1 MASGLTQQHVA
12 PLVLSSAAN
21 FSHGLCCTPVSVLLA
36 VPPPS
41 LSLILLPDSTFGVF
55 QRVLE
60 PLFFFCLT
68 LFFKLLPV
76 VVQILPLCKRFPE
89 YLQSRFLQ
97 IS

>member
-21 FSHGLCCTPVSVLLA
+21 FSHGLWCTPVSVLLA

-60 PLFFFCLT
+60 PFFFFFCLT
-68 LFFKLLPV
+68 LLFKLLPV
-76 VVQILPLCKRFPE
+76 VV
-89 YLQSRFLQ
+89 
-97 IS
+97 